1 MRMLGT
7 TLPLRLV
14 TTANARVISRQRGE
28 GLARPWSSSTSRP
41 AGALPQRPRLSPDPL
56 PKVPSPE
63 WHDQEEEETL
73 QIFDLEPLP
82 AEHPFRHLQNVLATP
97 HIGYGS
103 RSLYE
108 TFYRDAV
115 ANIRSWFL
123 GNEGRLK

>member
-14 TTANARVISRQRGE
+14 TTANARVISHQSGE

-41 AGALPQRPRLSPDPL
+41 AGALPQRPRLSRDPL
-56 PKVPSPE
+56 PKVGSPE
-63 WHDQEEEETL
+63 WHEQEEEETL

-97 HIGYGS
+97 HIGYG
-103 RSLYE
+103 RCERGLRCASLRF
-108 TFYRDAV
+108 TGGSMRRIA
-115 ANIRSWFL
+115 AAL
-123 GNEGRLK
+123 ALA

>member
-1 MRMLGT
+1 
-7 TLPLRLV
+7 
-14 TTANARVISRQRGE
+14 
-28 GLARPWSSSTSRP
+28 
-41 AGALPQRPRLSPDPL
+41 
-56 PKVPSPE
+56 VPSPE
-63 WHDQEEEETL
+63 WHEQEEEETL
-73 QIFDLEPLP
+73 QIFDLELLP